1 MKPNRH
7 FSKFLLFFF
16 LIPGLLLG
24 QEAEEGL
31 SSMVLDSAPRKLYS
45 ELYSDTIGN
54 QFMVEIYEEPLEG
67 ENLVHFRAFKNGE
80 LLARKSQALA
90 ESHNFSFFINETED
104 QLIRPDVQELMFQ
117 VLRTLFEESEEKRR
131 QMLVELLQ
139 DEELARNISKNLEQ
153 PDADIDE
160 QELASLLS
168 KSIKP
173 PPPEID
179 DRKLAEEVAKNM
191 KQPSVEID
199 QKKME
204 SIMYS
209 VFSNEEL
216 TTKISNQIQPK
227 AAVVDVDQ
235 LAQQLSGS
243 IVPEVDEAALAERL
257 SESVQPRLD
266 EAALAERLTE
276 SIQPRLDEAALAE
289 RLTESV
295 QPRLDEAA
303 LAERLTESVQ
313 PRLDEVA
320 LAARLTE
327 TVQPKVNEEDLAKRL
342 SSKIKP
348 AVARINE
355 DALATKLAK
364 KLTEKEKL
372 AAAKIPQY
380 AELIKQVEAANQE
393 KDYVKTISL
402 LDEDIA
408 RRTPSEQQRVLK
420 ISGLMSVL
428 VASKKLKTAIS
439 TINDFDLPEDQAL
452 EQLSASLEE
461 WIQQNLIIE

>member
-24 QEAEEGL
+24 QEEEGGL

-45 ELYSDTIGN
+45 ELYSDMIGN

-243 IVPEVDEAALAERL
+243 IVPKVDEAALAERL
-257 SESVQPRLD
+257 S
-266 EAALAERLTE
+266 
-276 SIQPRLDEAALAE
+276 
-289 RLTESV
+289 
-295 QPRLDEAA
+295 
-303 LAERLTESVQ
+303 ESVQ

>member
-24 QEAEEGL
+24 QEEEGGL

-199 QKKME
+199 QKIME

-243 IVPEVDEAALAERL
+243 IVPKVDEAALAERL
-257 SESVQPRLD
+257 SESV
-266 EAALAERLTE
+266 
-276 SIQPRLDEAALAE
+276 QPRLDEAALAE

>member
-24 QEAEEGL
+24 QEEEGGL

-45 ELYSDTIGN
+45 ELYSDMIGN

-243 IVPEVDEAALAERL
+243 IVPKVDEAALAERL
-257 SESVQPRLD
+257 SESV
-266 EAALAERLTE
+266 
-276 SIQPRLDEAALAE
+276 QPRLDEAALAE

>member
-1 MKPNRH
+1 MKPNLL

-45 ELYSDTIGN
+45 ELYSDMIGN

-243 IVPEVDEAALAERL
+243 IVPKVDEAALAERL
-257 SESVQPRLD
+257 SESV
-266 EAALAERLTE
+266 
-276 SIQPRLDEAALAE
+276 QPRLDEAALAE

>member
-1 MKPNRH
+1 MQINLNSLKI
-7 FSKFLLFFF
+7 LLCLFM
-16 LIPGLLLG
+16 IPGILWG
-24 QEAEEGL
+24 QEEDE
-31 SSMVLDSAPRKLYS
+31 SISYMVLDSAPRKLYS
-45 ELYSDTIGN
+45 ELYSDSIGN
-54 QFMVEIYEEPLEG
+54 QFMVEIYEEPLDG
-67 ENLVHFRAFKNGE
+67 ENLIHFRAFKNGE

-191 KQPSVEID
+191 KRPTVEID
-199 QKKME
+199 QEKME
-204 SIMYS
+204 NIMYS
-209 VFSNEEL
+209 VFSNEEV
-216 TTKISNQIQPK
+216 TSKISNQIQPK

-235 LAQQLSGS
+235 LAEQLSGS
-243 IVPEVDEAALAERL
+243 IVPEV
-257 SESVQPRLD
+257 
-266 EAALAERLTE
+266 
-276 SIQPRLDEAALAE
+276 
-289 RLTESV
+289 
-295 QPRLDEAA
+295 DEAA

-372 AAAKIPQY
+372 AAAKIPKY

-393 KDYVKTISL
+393 KDYARTISL

>member
-1 MKPNRH
+1 M
-7 FSKFLLFFF
+7 
-16 LIPGLLLG
+16 G
-24 QEAEEGL
+24 QEEEGGL

-45 ELYSDTIGN
+45 ELYSDMIGN

-199 QKKME
+199 QKIME

-243 IVPEVDEAALAERL
+243 IVPKVDEAALAERL
-257 SESVQPRLD
+257 SESV
-266 EAALAERLTE
+266 
-276 SIQPRLDEAALAE
+276 QPRLDEAALAE